1 MIAEKRDK
9 TDYNGFQENKR
20 IRYCH
25 FCHNIQNSPDLL
37 ILFFPEQ
44 IHKPGYRVK
53 KRSCFK
59 SISNFLKIGKEY
71 CSTIIKRIFFLSV
84 ISNSPGL
91 NIRQKCKNLVMNE
104 LRANTSPFKASASL
118 STGVF
123 MAIMPIHG
131 FQVISLI
138 ILTFVLRLNRP
149 LALLGVTVSSAP
161 LLPFW
166 VASGI
171 GVGKLLIPQ
180 STAYMIVSMC
190 KSILPSKVTYF
201 LATYSVTGF
210 YQSFIQWFLGSI
222 ILAVMCGMVVFTAAY
237 PLFKSLKS
245 LNSVYNNN
253 KNY

>member
-1 MIAEKRDK
+1 
-9 TDYNGFQENKR
+9 
-20 IRYCH
+20 
-25 FCHNIQNSPDLL
+25 
-37 ILFFPEQ
+37 
-44 IHKPGYRVK
+44 
-53 KRSCFK
+53 
-59 SISNFLKIGKEY
+59 
-71 CSTIIKRIFFLSV
+71 
-84 ISNSPGL
+84 
-91 NIRQKCKNLVMNE
+91 
-104 LRANTSPFKASASL
+104 
-118 STGVF
+118 
-123 MAIMPIHG
+123 MPIHG

-222 ILAVMCGMVVFTAAY
+222 IL
-237 PLFKSLKS
+237 KS

>member
-1 MIAEKRDK
+1 
-9 TDYNGFQENKR
+9 
-20 IRYCH
+20 
-25 FCHNIQNSPDLL
+25 
-37 ILFFPEQ
+37 
-44 IHKPGYRVK
+44 
-53 KRSCFK
+53 
-59 SISNFLKIGKEY
+59 
-71 CSTIIKRIFFLSV
+71 
-84 ISNSPGL
+84 
-91 NIRQKCKNLVMNE
+91 MNE